1 MLSNLTVRITEISS
15 HLIYYLIL
23 IFIHP
28 PTLYKLD
35 FCIVV
40 LIVSLCWFNLSYLS
54 MFALIILKKTKTK
67 KL

>member
-1 MLSNLTVRITEISS
+1 MEISS

-23 IFIHP
+23 NFLIHP
-28 PTLYKLD
+28 PTLHKLD
-35 FCIVV
+35 FCIVA

-54 MFALIILKKTKTK
+54 MFALIIFKKTKTK